1 MGSQIAL
8 HVAGV
13 GYPVLLMDM
22 APQELTP
29 EESARG
35 LSLSSPEVRNR
46 IVRSLFERA
55 LKLSPSPAY
64 ESSVAQRIQLGNF
77 TDDLTKIAEADWIIE
92 VVVEDLA
99 IKRRLYE
106 EVEKYRRPGTLIT
119 SNTSGIPIRFLVEG
133 RSEDF
138 RRHFAGT
145 HFFNPPRYLPLLE
158 IIPGPDTAP
167 EVIQFLMDFGQVHLG
182 KQTVLCKDTP
192 AFIANRVGV
201 YALMH
206 LLHALPRY
214 GLSVE
219 EVDKLTGPAI
229 GHPKS
234 ATFRTADVVGLDTLA
249 KVARGLY
256 ENCPHDE
263 ARETFKLPDYLEKML
278 DRGLLGEKAGKG
290 FYQKIR
296 ANGGSEIYSLDLS
309 TLEYRP
315 QKKVRSPLLE
325 RLKTEDDLQTR
336 LRLIA
341 ASDEPYARLLQEN
354 MAALFAYVSHRIP
367 EIAEEV
373 YPIDEAVRAG
383 FGWQLGPFE
392 KWDAVGLEAG
402 LAAIEKYGFS
412 VAPWVKRMQEKGFSR
427 FYEVRNGRRFV
438 YSPRQEDYI
447 EVPGQD
453 RFILLDTLRSEKVI
467 WQNSGASLFDLGEG
481 VLCLEFHT
489 KMNTI
494 GGEVLDA
501 IHRALDTAE
510 KSYEGLI
517 IGNQGEHF
525 SAGANLAM
533 IFMMAVE
540 QEWDELDFAVRA
552 FQQTVMRI
560 RHSQVP
566 VVVAPHGLTLGG
578 GCEMTLHA
586 DGVQAAAETYIGLV
600 EVGVGL
606 IPAGAGT
613 KEMAARIAERY
624 VEGDVELNYFRDMLT
639 LIATAKVAT
648 SAFEAIQMGLLRPHH
663 TRISIHRQK
672 QLRDAK
678 AYVLLL
684 AEQGYVP
691 PQPRTQIRVLGRTAL
706 GGVEASLY
714 QMWQGGYITEYDR
727 HVTRKLAYVLAGG
740 DLTGVQYVS
749 ESYLLDLERE
759 TFLSLC
765 GERKTLERIQHT
777 LQTGKPLR
785 N

>member
-8 HVAGV
+8 HFAGV
-13 GYPVLLMDM
+13 GYSVLLLDV

-29 EESARG
+29 EEHAKG
-35 LSLSSPEVRNR
+35 LSLTSPEVRNR
-46 IVRSLFERA
+46 IVRSLFDRA
-55 LKLSPSPAY
+55 LKLSPSPVY
-64 ESSVAQRIQLGNF
+64 ESGVVQRIQLGNF
-77 TDDLTKIAEADWIIE
+77 ADDLPKIAQADWILE
-92 VVVEDLA
+92 AVVEDLT
-99 IKRRLYE
+99 IKRQLYE

-119 SNTSGIPIRFLVEG
+119 TNTSGIPIRYLVEG

-201 YALMH
+201 FAIMH

-219 EVDKLTGPAI
+219 EVDKFTGPVI

-249 KVARGLY
+249 KVAKGLY

-263 ARETFKLPDYLEKML
+263 ARETFRLPDYLEKML

-325 RLKTEDDLQTR
+325 RLKTEDSLPAR
-336 LRLIA
+336 LRLLA
-341 ASDEPYARLLQEN
+341 ASEEPYAKLLQEN
-354 MAALFAYVSHRIP
+354 LAALFAYVSHRIP
-367 EIAEEV
+367 EIADEI

-392 KWDAVGLEAG
+392 KWDAIGLQAG

-427 FYEVRNGRRFV
+427 FYEVRNGRRWV
-438 YSPRQEDYI
+438 YSPTQENYI

-453 RFILLDTLRSEKVI
+453 RFIVLDTLRSEKVL
-467 WQNSGASLFDLGEG
+467 WQNSGASLFDLGDG

-494 GGEVLDA
+494 GAEVLEA
-501 IHRALDTAE
+501 LNRALDIAE
-510 KSYEGLI
+510 RSYEGLV

-533 IFMMAVE
+533 IFMLAVE
-540 QEWDELDFAVRA
+540 QEWDELDFAVRT
-552 FQQTVMRI
+552 FQRTVMRI
-560 RHSQVP
+560 RHSAVP

-624 VEGDVELNYFRDMLT
+624 VDGDIELNYWRDILT

-648 SAFEAIQMGLLRPHH
+648 SALEAIQIGLLRPHH
-663 TRISIHRQK
+663 TRLSFNRQK

-706 GGVEASLY
+706 GAVEASLY
-714 QMWQGGYITEYDR
+714 QMWQAGYITEYDR